1 MTPIHQCE
9 MKTTV
14 SPAHVGFG
22 QAGDSANFPVGRLQ
36 WEPSPNET
44 LGNLMLPWAVALLG
58 AQSTGGAELCVPS
71 LPCRSSRCPA
81 DQ

>member
-22 QAGDSANFPVGRLQ
+22 QAGDSANFLGGRLH
-36 WEPSPNET
+36 WGPSPNET
-44 LGNLMLPWAVALLG
+44 LENLMLPWAVAPWV
-58 AQSTGGAELCVPS
+58 AQSTGGAEPCVPS